1 MTRTYVTIRGGYRAI
16 LEGRYRFIAKPGGYQ
31 KQWYVR
37 MLGVDDAAPFPV
49 PELHI
54 TSGVQLTLLKGGK
67 T

>member
-1 MTRTYVTIRGGYRAI
+1 MTRIYVTIRGGFRAI
-16 LEGRYRFIAKPGGYQ
+16 LEGGYRFVAKPGGYQ

-37 MLGVDDAAPFPV
+37 MLGADNAAPFPV

-54 TSGVQLTLLKGGK
+54 TSRLQLALLQGGK